1 MSFLNSETLLDLLV
15 KEQLLTIDQRQLVIL
30 QKGKQ
35 RQKLLKLA
43 GSRRQ
48 DDESRHDK
56 GFPDL
61 VDILV
66 SLNLET
72 GLAPKTVLTE
82 EMIMRAVSHGL
93 KIPFKKLDPLD
104 LDMETVTKTIPRSF
118 AITHLI
124 LPLELTNGI
133 LKVVTYHPDN
143 HLILEDIER
152 ANQVTV
158 RPYLSTKADIKKILA
173 EFFGFQRSITAA
185 ESQFGSP
192 GGSGGATTVDIGN
205 LEQYVRLASTRE
217 LSSTD
222 QHIKAAVNHVFSYA
236 LEQRASDIH
245 IEPKRDCCL
254 VRFRIDGILHTI
266 YKLPKA
272 VHSAITSRIKSL
284 ARLDIAEKRRPQDGR
299 IKIGRR
305 EEGREAEIRVSTVPV
320 AFGEKAV
327 MRILNPDVIFQQLD
341 NLGFSRRDWIVYNS
355 FMTAAHG
362 IVLVTGPT
370 GSGKSTTLYSTLKQ
384 IASPEKNIIT
394 VEDPVEM
401 VHEEFNQIAVQSQID
416 VTFSTILRNIL
427 RQDPDI
433 IMIGEIR
440 DLETATHAVQAAL
453 TGHLVFSTLH
463 TNDAVSTIVRLQDL
477 GLEPFLIASTMLGA
491 LAQRLVR
498 RICPHCA
505 EPYTVDAAG
514 LQKLGFP
521 VAGRETIELKRGK
534 GCLQCRNTGF
544 LGRLGIFEIFPLS
557 EQLKKMIA
565 AKANDSELR
574 QAAIREGMT
583 TLRED
588 AWRKVQAG
596 LTTVEEALRV
606 TGETGTV

>member
-1 MSFLNSETLLDLLV
+1 MSFLNSDALLDLLV
-15 KEQLLTIDQRQLVIL
+15 KEQILTPEQRQFVIL
-30 QKGKQ
+30 HKGKQ
-35 RQKLLKLA
+35 RQKLLKQF
-43 GSRRQ
+43 GGRRQ
-48 DDESRHDK
+48 DDEYRQDK

-61 VDILV
+61 VDIIVTLG
-66 SLNLET
+66 LET
-72 GLAPKTVLTE
+72 HGPPRTLLTE
-82 EMIMRAVSHGL
+82 EIVMRAVARGL

-104 LDMETVTKTIPRSF
+104 LDMNTVTKTIPRSF
-118 AITHLI
+118 AINHLI
-124 LPLELTNGI
+124 LPVELNNGQLE
-133 LKVVTYHPDN
+133 VVTYHPDN
-143 HLILEDIER
+143 RHVLEDIER
-152 ANQVTV
+152 ANQVKV
-158 RPYLSTKADIKKILA
+158 RASLSTRTDIKKILA

-185 ESQFGSP
+185 ESQFGT
-192 GGSGGATTVDIGN
+192 SGTTTTVDIGN
-205 LEQYVRLASTRE
+205 LEQYVRLATTKE
-217 LSSTD
+217 LNSTD
-222 QHIKAAVNHVFSYA
+222 QHIKAAVNHLFSYA

-245 IEPKRDCCL
+245 IEPKRDICL

-272 VHSAITSRIKSL
+272 VHAAITSRIKSL

-305 EEGREAEIRVSTVPV
+305 EEDREAEIRVSTVPV
-320 AFGEKAV
+320 AFGEKTV

-341 NLGFSRRDWIVYNS
+341 HLGFSRRDRVVYNS

-384 IASPEKNIIT
+384 IASPEKNIVT

-401 VHEEFNQIAVQSQID
+401 VYEEFNQIAVQAQID

-463 TNDAVSTIVRLQDL
+463 TNDAVSTIIRLQDL

-505 EPYTVDAAG
+505 EPYTVDAAS
-514 LQKLGFP
+514 LRKLGFP
-521 VAGRETIELKRGK
+521 VSGRETVELTRGK
-534 GCLQCRNTGF
+534 GCLQCRNTGY
-544 LGRLGIFEIFPLS
+544 LGRLGIFEIFPMS
-557 EQLKKMIA
+557 EQLKKLIA
-565 AKANDSELR
+565 ARANDSELR
-574 QAAIREGMT
+574 QVAIREGMT

-606 TGETGTV
+606 TGEMENV

>member
-1 MSFLNSETLLDLLV
+1 MPFLNSESLLDLLV
-15 KEQLLTIDQRQLVIL
+15 KEQVLSPEQRQFIL
-30 QKGKQ
+30 LHKGKQ
-35 RQKLLKLA
+35 RQKLLKQF
-43 GSRRQ
+43 GGRRQ
-48 DDESRHDK
+48 DDEFRSDK

-61 VDILV
+61 VDIV
-66 SLNLET
+66 ASME
-72 GLAPKTVLTE
+72 LTSPGPGKQQVTDE
-82 EMIMRAVSHGL
+82 VIMRAVSHVL
-93 KIPFKKLDPLD
+93 KIPYKKLDPLD

-118 AITHLI
+118 AINHLI
-124 LPLELTNGI
+124 LPFELHSGV
-133 LKVVTYHPDN
+133 LSVVIYHPDN
-143 HLILEDIER
+143 RHVLEDIEKV
-152 ANQVTV
+152 NQVRV
-158 RPYLSTKADIKKILA
+158 KPFLSTRNDIAKIQA
-173 EFFGFQRSITAA
+173 EFFGFQSSITAA
-185 ESQFGSP
+185 ESQFGA
-192 GGSGGATTVDIGN
+192 SGTSTTVDIGN
-205 LEQYVRLASTRE
+205 LEQYVRLSSSRE

-222 QHIKAAVNHVFSYA
+222 QHIKSAVNHLFSYA

-245 IEPKRDCCL
+245 IEPKRDICM

-305 EEGREAEIRVSTVPV
+305 HEEAEAEIRVSTIPV
-320 AFGEKAV
+320 AFGEKTV
-327 MRILNPDVIFQQLD
+327 MRILNPEVIFQDLD
-341 NLGFSRRDWIVYNS
+341 SLGFSRRDRVVFNS
-355 FMTAAHG
+355 FMSSAHG
-362 IVLVTGPT
+362 IVFVTGPT

-401 VHEEFNQIAVQSQID
+401 VYEEFNQIAVQPQID

-427 RQDPDI
+427 RQDPDV

-463 TNDAVSTIVRLQDL
+463 TNDAVSTIIRLEDL

-505 EPYTVDAAG
+505 EPYSVNGAD
-514 LQKLGFP
+514 LRKLGFP
-521 VAGRETIELKRGK
+521 VNAQETVELKRGK

-544 LGRLGIFEIFPLS
+544 LGRLGVFEIFPMS
-557 EQLKKMIA
+557 DQMKKLISG
-565 AKANDSELR
+565 KAHDSELR
-574 QAAIREGMT
+574 QTAVREGMT

-588 AWRKVQAG
+588 AWRKVLAG

-606 TGETGTV
+606 TGEMENV

>member
-1 MSFLNSETLLDLLV
+1 MSFLNSESLLDLLV
-15 KEQLLTIDQRQLVIL
+15 KEQVLSEQQRQYIIL
-30 QKGKQ
+30 HKGKQ
-35 RQKLLKLA
+35 RQKLLKLWS
-43 GSRRQ
+43 GRRQ
-48 DDESRHDK
+48 DDDHRPDK
-56 GFPDL
+56 GGPDL
-61 VDILV
+61 VDIIT
-66 SLNLET
+66 SLELSSP
-72 GLAPKTVLTE
+72 GADRQQVTE
-82 EMIMRAVSHGL
+82 EVVMRAVSRGL

-104 LDMETVTKTIPRSF
+104 LDMATVTKTLPRSF
-118 AITHLI
+118 AVNHLI
-124 LPLELTNGI
+124 LPFDLTDGV
-133 LKVVTYHPDN
+133 LSVVTYHPDN
-143 HLILEDIER
+143 RHVLEDVEK
-152 ANQVTV
+152 ANQVKV
-158 RPYLSTKADIKKILA
+158 VPFLSTRSDIVKIQS

-185 ESQFGSP
+185 ESQFG
-192 GGSGGATTVDIGN
+192 GSGTSTTVDIGN
-205 LEQYVRLASTRE
+205 LEQYVRLATSKE

-222 QHIKAAVNHVFSYA
+222 QHIKAAVNHLFSYA

-245 IEPKRDCCL
+245 IEPKRDICL
-254 VRFRIDGILHTI
+254 VRYRIDGILHTI

-305 EEGREAEIRVSTVPV
+305 SEGADAEVRVSTVPV
-320 AFGEKAV
+320 AFGEKTV
-327 MRILNPDVIFQQLD
+327 MRILNPEVFFQDLD
-341 NLGFSRRDWIVYNS
+341 TLGFSRRDRVVYNS
-355 FMTAAHG
+355 FMSAAHG

-384 IASPEKNIIT
+384 IASPETNIIT

-401 VHEEFNQIAVQSQID
+401 VHEEFNQIAVQPQID

-427 RQDPDI
+427 RQDPDV

-463 TNDAVSTIVRLQDL
+463 TNDAVSTIIRLEDL

-505 EPYTVDAAG
+505 EPYTVDAAS
-514 LQKLGFP
+514 LRKLGFP
-521 VAGRETIELKRGK
+521 VVGRETVELTRGK
-534 GCLQCRNTGF
+534 GCLQCRNTGY
-544 LGRLGIFEIFPLS
+544 LGRLGIFEIFPMS
-557 EQLKKMIA
+557 EQMKKLIST
-565 AKANDSELR
+565 KANDSELR
-574 QAAIREGMT
+574 QTAIREGMT

-596 LTTVEEALRV
+596 VTTVEEALRV
-606 TGETGTV
+606 TGEMESL

>member
-1 MSFLNSETLLDLLV
+1 MSFLNSESLLDLLV
-15 KEQLLTIDQRQLVIL
+15 KEQVLSEQQRQYIIL
-30 QKGKQ
+30 HKGKQ
-35 RQKLLKLA
+35 RQKLLKLWS
-43 GSRRQ
+43 GR
-48 DDESRHDK
+48 RHDDDHRPDK
-56 GFPDL
+56 GGPDL
-61 VDILV
+61 VDIIT
-66 SLNLET
+66 SLELSSPGAERQQ
-72 GLAPKTVLTE
+72 VTE
-82 EMIMRAVSHGL
+82 EVVMRAVSRGL

-104 LDMETVTKTIPRSF
+104 LDMATVTKTLPRSF
-118 AITHLI
+118 AVNHLI
-124 LPLELTNGI
+124 LPFELTDGV
-133 LKVVTYHPDN
+133 LSVVTYHPDN
-143 HLILEDIER
+143 RHVLEDIGK
-152 ANQVTV
+152 ANQVKV
-158 RPYLSTKADIKKILA
+158 VPFLSTRSDIVKIQS

-185 ESQFGSP
+185 ESQFG
-192 GGSGGATTVDIGN
+192 GSGTSTTVDIGN
-205 LEQYVRLASTRE
+205 LEQYVRLATSKE

-222 QHIKAAVNHVFSYA
+222 QHIKAAVNHLFSYA

-245 IEPKRDCCL
+245 IEPKRDICL
-254 VRFRIDGILHTI
+254 VRYRIDGILHTI

-305 EEGREAEIRVSTVPV
+305 AEGADAEVRVSTVPV
-320 AFGEKAV
+320 AFGEKTV
-327 MRILNPDVIFQQLD
+327 MRILNPEVIFQDLD
-341 NLGFSRRDWIVYNS
+341 TLGFSRRDRVVYNS
-355 FMTAAHG
+355 FMSAAHG

-384 IASPEKNIIT
+384 IASPETNIIT

-401 VHEEFNQIAVQSQID
+401 VHEEFNQIAVQPQID

-427 RQDPDI
+427 RQDPDV

-463 TNDAVSTIVRLQDL
+463 TNDAVSTIIRLEDL

-505 EPYTVDAAG
+505 EPYTVDAAS
-514 LQKLGFP
+514 LRKLGFP
-521 VAGRETIELKRGK
+521 VVGRETVELTRGK
-534 GCLQCRNTGF
+534 GCLQCRNTGY
-544 LGRLGIFEIFPLS
+544 LGRLGIFEIFPMS
-557 EQLKKMIA
+557 EQMKKLIST
-565 AKANDSELR
+565 KANDSELR
-574 QAAIREGMT
+574 QTAIREGMT

-596 LTTVEEALRV
+596 VTTVEEALRV
-606 TGETGTV
+606 TGEMESL